1 MAVEKIGV
9 EVEVKTGKA
18 QSELTKVTNGIKQ
31 FNEELDRNY
40 DGVKAIDAVTGDAA
54 STYLNFKD
62 QLLGG
67 IKAVGGLTKSFK
79 GLKAAMLASGIGA
92 IVVAVAAIAANWE
105 KIQEAVSGVT
115 GEQKKLLK
123 DQERAAELSKQNFER
138 TSETENIL
146 KLQGKTEREILELK
160 MKQTDET
167 IAALEA
173 QLATQK
179 DIQKIQVETA
189 QKNRAILDGL
199 ILMVTLPI
207 QALLEGIDQ
216 VASLF
221 GMESNLREGFA
232 DFLGDLI
239 IDPEK
244 IEKEGNE
251 GIAETEKQLT
261 KLKNMR
267 AGYQLQINK
276 EDKAAADQRLK
287 DQEEAYQKELDALQ
301 KRLQKEIDL
310 RREGTRKV
318 GEIRSSFFE
327 KNLGDSEAAQ
337 QILLER
343 ERQRYIDEI
352 NQSSALQAQKNMA
365 LAEVNKFYDDKSQ
378 ALKDES
384 AAEDEAREN
393 ALQQQK
399 MQIVGDTFGA
409 LSQILGENSKAGKS
423 AAIAQATI
431 NTFQGMTE
439 VFANKTTIPEPFGTI
454 AKFASAA
461 GILASGMATVKQIT
475 AVKKPEGV
483 KGGGGGGA
491 TVAAPAVAA
500 PAFNIVGAT
509 GTNQIAEAIAET
521 TKKPQRA
528 YVVAG
533 DVSTAQELDRK
544 TIEGASLG

>member
-18 QSELTKVTNGIKQ
+18 QSELTKVTKGIKQ

-54 STYLNFKD
+54 SSYLNFKD

-67 IKAVGGLTKSFK
+67 VKAVGGLTKSFK

-92 IVVAVAAIAANWE
+92 IVVAVAAIAANWS

-123 DQERAAELSKQNFER
+123 DQEKAAELSQQNFDR
-138 TSETENIL
+138 TSQTENIL

-179 DIQKIQVETA
+179 DIQKTQVETA

-207 QALLEGIDQ
+207 QAILEGIDQ

-251 GIAETEKQLT
+251 GIAETEKQLS

-267 AGYQLQINK
+267 AGYQLQVNK

-287 DQEEAYQKELDALQ
+287 DQQDAYQKELDALQ
-301 KRLQKEIDL
+301 DRLQKELDL
-310 RREGTRKV
+310 RREGTKKV

-343 ERQRYIDEI
+343 ERQRYIDSI

-365 LAEVNKFYDDKSQ
+365 LAEVNKFYDNKSQ
-378 ALKDES
+378 GLKDEA
-384 AAEDEAREN
+384 AAEDEAREKTI
-393 ALQQQK
+393 QQQK
-399 MQIVGDTFGA
+399 LKVVGETFGA
-409 LSQILGENSKAGKS
+409 LTQILGENSKAGKA

-431 NTFQGMTE
+431 NTFQGVTE
-439 VFANKTTIPEPFGTI
+439 VFANKTTLPEPFGTI
-454 AKFASAA
+454 AKVASAA
-461 GILASGMATVKQIT
+461 GILASGLATVKQIT

-491 TVAAPAVAA
+491 ATPAVAA

-509 GTNQIAEAIAET
+509 GTNQIADAIAEST
-521 TKKPQRA
+521 NKPQRA
-528 YVVAG
+528 YVVSG
-533 DVSTAQELDRK
+533 DVSTAQELERK
-544 TIEGASLG
+544 TVQGASLG

>member
-18 QSELTKVTNGIKQ
+18 QSELTKVTKGIKQ

-92 IVVAVAAIAANWE
+92 IVVAVAAIAANWS
-105 KIQEAVSGVT
+105 KIQEAVSGVA

-123 DQERAAELSKQNFER
+123 DQEKAAELSQQNFDR
-138 TSETENIL
+138 TSQTENIL
-146 KLQGKTEREILELK
+146 KLQGKTEREILNLK
-160 MKQTDET
+160 IKQTDET

-173 QLATQK
+173 QLSTQK
-179 DIQKIQVETA
+179 DIQKTQVETA

-199 ILMVTLPI
+199 ILMVTLPM

-216 VASLF
+216 LASLF

-251 GIAETEKQLT
+251 GIAETEKQLS
-261 KLKNMR
+261 KLRNMR
-267 AGYQLQINK
+267 AGYQLQVNK

-287 DQEEAYQKELDALQ
+287 DQQDAYQKELDALQ
-301 KRLQKEIDL
+301 DRLQKELDL
-310 RREGTRKV
+310 RREGTKKV

-343 ERQRYIDEI
+343 ERERFLKEI
-352 NQSSALQAQKNMA
+352 RDSKALPAQKRMA
-365 LAEVNKFYDDKSQ
+365 EAEVNKFYDDKAQ
-378 ALKDES
+378 KIKDEA
-384 AAEDEAREN
+384 AAEDIARDKTI
-393 ALQQQK
+393 QQQK

-409 LSQILGENSKAGKS
+409 LTQILGENSKAGKS

-431 NTFQGMTE
+431 NTYQGITE
-439 VFANKTTIPEPFGTI
+439 VFANETTLPEPFGTI
-454 AKFASAA
+454 GKFASAA
-461 GILASGMATVKQIT
+461 GILANGLAAVKQIT

-483 KGGGGGGA
+483 KGGGGGAA
-491 TVAAPAVAA
+491 TPAVAA

-509 GTNQIAEAIAET
+509 GTNQIADAIAEST
-521 TKKPQRA
+521 NKPQRA
-528 YVVAG
+528 YVVSG
-533 DVSTAQELDRK
+533 DVSTAQELERK
-544 TIEGASLG
+544 TVQGASLG

>member
-1 MAVEKIGV
+1 MGVEKIGV

-18 QSELTKVTNGIKQ
+18 QSELTKVTKGIKQ

-40 DGVKAIDAVTGDAA
+40 DGVKAIDALTGDAA
-54 STYLNFKD
+54 STYLNLKD
-62 QLLGG
+62 QVLGG
-67 IKAVGGLTKSFK
+67 VKAVGGLTKSFK

-92 IVVAVAAIAANWE
+92 IVVAVAAIAANWS

-123 DQERAAELSKQNFER
+123 DQERAAELSQQNFNR

-179 DIQKIQVETA
+179 DIQKTQVETA

-199 ILMVTLPI
+199 ILLVTLPI

-251 GIAETEKQLT
+251 GIAETEKQLS
-261 KLKNMR
+261 KLRNMR
-267 AGYQLQINK
+267 AGYQLQVNK

-287 DQEEAYQKELDALQ
+287 DQQDAYQKELDALQ
-301 KRLQKEIDL
+301 DRLQKELDL
-310 RREGTRKV
+310 RREGTKKV
-318 GEIRSSFFE
+318 GEIQSSFFE

-343 ERQRYIDEI
+343 ERQRFLDEI
-352 NQSSALQAQKNMA
+352 NQSTALQAQKNMA
-365 LAEVNKFYDDKSQ
+365 IAEVNKFYNEQSQ
-378 ALKDES
+378 KIEDEF
-384 AAEDEAREN
+384 AAEDIARDN
-393 ALQQQK
+393 AIKQQK

-409 LSQILGENSKAGKS
+409 LTQILGENSKAGKS

-431 NTFQGMTE
+431 NTFQGVTE
-439 VFANKTTIPEPFGTI
+439 VFANKTTLPEPFGTI
-454 AKFASAA
+454 GKFASAA
-461 GILASGMATVKQIT
+461 GILANGLATVKQIT

-483 KGGGGGGA
+483 KGGGGGA

>member
-18 QSELTKVTNGIKQ
+18 QSELTKVTKGIKQ

-40 DGVKAIDAVTGDAA
+40 DGVKAIDSVTGDAA

-67 IKAVGGLTKSFK
+67 VKAVGGLTKSFK

-92 IVVAVAAIAANWE
+92 IVVAVAAIAANWS

-123 DQERAAELSKQNFER
+123 DQERAAELSQQNFDR

-179 DIQKIQVETA
+179 DIQKTQVETA

-199 ILMVTLPI
+199 VGLVTLPI
-207 QALLEGIDQ
+207 LALLEGIDQ

-221 GMESNLREGFA
+221 GMESNLRQGFQ
-232 DFLGDLI
+232 DFIGDLI

-261 KLKNMR
+261 KLRNMR
-267 AGYQLQINK
+267 AGYQLQVNK

-287 DQEEAYQKELDALQ
+287 DQQDAYQKELDALQ
-301 KRLQKEIDL
+301 DRLQKELDL

-365 LAEVNKFYDDKSQ
+365 IAEVNKFYDEQSQ
-378 ALKDES
+378 KLEDES
-384 AAEDEAREN
+384 AAEEVARDK
-393 ALQQQK
+393 ALQLQK

-461 GILASGMATVKQIT
+461 GILASGMSTVKQIT

-483 KGGGGGGA
+483 KGGGGGA

-500 PAFNIVGAT
+500 PAFNIVGGS
-509 GTNQIAEAIAET
+509 GTNQIADAIAES

-528 YVVAG
+528 YVVSG
-533 DVSTAQELDRK
+533 DVSTAQELERK
-544 TIEGASLG
+544 TVKGASLG